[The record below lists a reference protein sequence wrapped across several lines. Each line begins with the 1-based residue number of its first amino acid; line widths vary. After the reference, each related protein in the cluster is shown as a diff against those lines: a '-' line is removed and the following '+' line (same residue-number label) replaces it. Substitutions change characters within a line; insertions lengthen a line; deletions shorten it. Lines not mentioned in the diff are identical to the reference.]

1 MSFHTLKMPLIF
13 PMFLTVKMCEM
24 FRVKDKPRINPD
36 TVFFVWQS
44 ANVMNVAGQ
53 RAMSLLLQRGAG
65 EGLREKK
72 ALLIPTTAVLLWY
85 HDQAVFVF
93 RVGRDIFVFVYL
105 CECVCVKA
113 CAEGCVGGCTA
124 DMLIQGRR
132 QGRGRVTMS
141 NLTELRWRGMK
152 SVCLWR
158 SYVTNLTTCL
168 SVYHEL
174 LQIADI

>member
-1 MSFHTLKMPLIF
+1 MPLIF
-13 PMFLTVKMCEM
+13 PIFLTVKKCEM
-24 FRVKDKPRINPD
+24 FPVKGKPCINLD
-36 TVFFVWQS
+36 TVFFMWQS

-53 RAMSLLLQRGAG
+53 RAMSLLLQRGRGGSPGEESSPNSHDGRLVVISWPSCVCVQSG
-65 EGLREKK
+65 EGHLC
-72 ALLIPTTAVLLWY
+72 VC
-85 HDQAVFVF
+85 VFMWVWC
-93 RVGRDIFVFVYL
+93 V
-105 CECVCVKA
+105 CVCVKA
-113 CAEGCVGGCTA
+113 CVEGCVGGCTA

-141 NLTELRWRGMK
+141 NLKELRWRGMK

-168 SVYHEL
+168 SVYQHHEY

>member
-1 MSFHTLKMPLIF
+1 MKCSQWKANRV
-13 PMFLTVKMCEM
+13 LTQTRCSSC
-24 FRVKDKPRINPD
+24 D
-36 TVFFVWQS
+36 
-44 ANVMNVAGQ
+44 
-53 RAMSLLLQRGAG
+53 SLLMWWMSRGRGPCHYSFRGGG
-65 EGLREKK
+65 EGLQEKK

-105 CECVCVKA
+105 CECVCVCVKA
-113 CAEGCVGGCTA
+113 CVEGCVGGCTA

-168 SVYHEL
+168 SVYQHHEH